1 MARMTR
7 ARREALARFGA
18 MFLTYSEDPSPPS
31 SPLSSE
37 GKVNS
42 IEAIDGSASSVEIAS
57 VTTNVVL
64 VADENPPNV
73 VTMANGGSAVCE
85 DPPSEL
91 LGVRVDPAAGEN
103 PRASIQ
109 DNECESPLPVQ
120 SCANR
125 RTRRLRIVESDS
137 EEETKS
143 AESQCHEC
151 VPSQVSGKRRR
162 APIFDESS
170 DDSEDNWLPMEHVGG
185 SHKRSQRSRHQ
196 AAVETS
202 DDSDPE
208 FVASLLAPEDVGQS
222 ASADIDT
229 EGLYIFLRANDY
241 RLKIVNGVEVEQF
254 HVHFERSFQRPSQE
268 RFDEAALSTSRI
280 PVQDLLLSMSG
291 DMEGVDV
298 PLGPAVPETVELTNE
313 YFPHLSSYEWSAL
326 ERMRNVIG
334 EAAVISLLRSASPE
348 DQKNAAVS
356 FMHHEI
362 IESRKQV
369 ATPVSS
375 FRTVPLKLDVSP
387 YRGGENEPL
396 SRWFVELDA
405 AITARQ
411 LRDPMQRVLFAMSNL
426 AGRAKSWAYGKRL
439 SDPNCFYSYEDFKA
453 ELKAA
458 FEPPQSE
465 FRARAEFLKLRQG
478 RFDLHSYAQRARF
491 LGLKHR

>member
-254 HVHFERSFQRPSQE
+254 HVVWLEPNDKATGKARTSTTWEPEESFAMTEDGKDAIEILRKFNRARLTKPSLTFDQFIKTPEMRRGMTADDDGLCVFNSLKLVLELASVNVGPFDKAFESFKSKKKEKNVNLSDGVNHKALCEFAKIITKLGVNLSLQDFKNRVTSAICGPDRLLEVPLSDGIYLVGAYDQSSPPVGHC
-268 RFDEAALSTSRI
+268 FALSVEAGTFYMVEKRQGI
-280 PVQDLLLSMSG
+280 ARFK
-291 DMEGVDV
+291 
-298 PLGPAVPETVELTNE
+298 LGRFGEVNV
-313 YFPHLSSYEWSAL
+313 YGEW
-326 ERMRNVIG
+326 I
-334 EAAVISLLRSASPE
+334 
-348 DQKNAAVS
+348 
-356 FMHHEI
+356 HEI
-362 IESRKQV
+362 RFV
-369 ATPVSS
+369 LPVVVRLNKGKKS
-375 FRTVPLKLDVSP
+375 FK
-387 YRGGENEPL
+387 
-396 SRWFVELDA
+396 
-405 AITARQ
+405 
-411 LRDPMQRVLFAMSNL
+411 
-426 AGRAKSWAYGKRL
+426 
-439 SDPNCFYSYEDFKA
+439 
-453 ELKAA
+453 
-458 FEPPQSE
+458 
-465 FRARAEFLKLRQG
+465 
-478 RFDLHSYAQRARF
+478 
-491 LGLKHR
+491 